1 MLQSKSNEVS
11 NLLAYNLKIV
21 RSITCCTQQ
30 EIADYL
36 HINRTTY
43 TYYERGKT
51 QPSYDTLKAII
62 DFYNFEI
69 EIEPK
74 LSFDDL
80 LVRKI
85 NNKYLKLKEVKLWV
99 MIGIY

>member
-1 MLQSKSNEVS
+1 MVLEMTYPQLEKAVNPTHDIKLFAGRSNPK
-11 NLLAYNLKIV
+11 LA
-21 RSITCCTQQ
+21 Q

-80 LVRKI
+80 LARKI
-85 NNKYLKLKEVKLWV
+85 NNKYLKLKEVKL
-99 MIGIY
+99 

>member
-43 TYYERGKT
+43 TYYERGKNT
-51 QPSYDTLKAII
+51 TII
-62 DFYNFEI
+62 
-69 EIEPK
+69 
-74 LSFDDL
+74 
-80 LVRKI
+80 
-85 NNKYLKLKEVKLWV
+85 
-99 MIGIY
+99 

>member
-74 LSFDDL
+74 LSLYTKVIAWQKFPP
-80 LVRKI
+80 
-85 NNKYLKLKEVKLWV
+85 
-99 MIGIY
+99 IYEEIF